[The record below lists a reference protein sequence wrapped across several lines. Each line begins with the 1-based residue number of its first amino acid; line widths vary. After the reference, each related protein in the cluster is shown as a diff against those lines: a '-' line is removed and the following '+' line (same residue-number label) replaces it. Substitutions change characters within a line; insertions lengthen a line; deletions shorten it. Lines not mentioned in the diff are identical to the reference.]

1 MGDGILAVFGATAA
15 SPHDAAS
22 ALNCAEMM
30 LETLERWNQERE
42 EKGDARLDI
51 GIGLNYGPVVLGD
64 VGSEHGMSF
73 TAIGDTVNTAAR
85 LQVLTRSLKTQL
97 VVGDAVVR
105 AIQASSPEIAAERI
119 GRLEDLGEHSLRGR
133 ESPVRI
139 WTGKVKQ
146 ISEAAPFGAL
156 S

>member
-1 MGDGILAVFGATAA
+1 
-15 SPHDAAS
+15 
-22 ALNCAEMM
+22 
-30 LETLERWNQERE
+30 
-42 EKGDARLDI
+42 
-51 GIGLNYGPVVLGD
+51 
-64 VGSEHGMSF
+64 MSF

-105 AIQASSPEIAAERI
+105 AIQASSSPEIAAERI

-139 WTGKVKQ
+139 WTRKARQ